1 MFDLLMVVRQPKLVT
16 HVIISRR
23 QNMLEGYL
31 SNKIGRR
38 RLILIAYRVGPEI
51 LWAQGKTK
59 MWAL

>member
-1 MFDLLMVVRQPKLVT
+1 
-16 HVIISRR
+16 
-23 QNMLEGYL
+23 MLEGYL

-51 LWAQGKTK
+51 LWAQGETK